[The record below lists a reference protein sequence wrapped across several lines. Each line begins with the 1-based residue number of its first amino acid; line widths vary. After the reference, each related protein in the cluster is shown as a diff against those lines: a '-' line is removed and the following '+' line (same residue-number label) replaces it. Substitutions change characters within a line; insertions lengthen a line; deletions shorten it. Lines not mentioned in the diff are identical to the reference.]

1 MNAEVKL
8 PKLLTE
14 QEVCD
19 YLGITI
25 HTLRH
30 WRRTRQIEF
39 IKINRQIR
47 FYESTIISLLEQG
60 TQNVG

>member
-1 MNAEVKL
+1 MPIKEL

-30 WRRTRQIEF
+30 WRRTGQIEY

-47 FYESTIISLLEQG
+47 FYESTIISLLQDG
-60 TQNVG
+60 TRNVG

>member
-1 MNAEVKL
+1 MAAKQL
-8 PKLLTE
+8 PQLLTE
-14 QEVCD
+14 AEVCD

-30 WRRTRQIEF
+30 WRRTGQIEF

-47 FYESTIISLLEQG
+47 FREATIISMLEQG